1 MPGPGGGSRGGGFGG
16 GSRGG
21 GAGGSRGGSFGGG
34 YAGGSRGGMGAG
46 PRGPMHHGPHHG
58 PHWYGPRWYRPRPIF
73 IFGGS
78 GHYGS
83 GGGNGSGGQNNGGC
97 MSSTFMTVITVFVLI
112 MFLIAAVSLVFGGD
126 PNNNIIYGESAFQTY
141 ANNQYYAIFGD
152 SDEFEE
158 NILLVYTVYEGYNGF
173 ECISWVGDDVPTNI
187 NLMLTGDAIS
197 KNIADHYEFQ
207 LAKGIAMSVE
217 ELTNRIPQ
225 TSKEIDTSYSKL
237 VNNSSLNVSEST
249 VNKALVA
256 FAEKTGYNIAVVI
269 ADGEAV
275 FGTSMDLGKIIGIIF
290 IILIIVMIIMVISSN
305 VNSKKYSGQ
314 SSNSGNSG
322 NSDKTDPNAGQGRY
336 DPNSGTWK

>member
-1 MPGPGGGSRGGGFGG
+1 
-16 GSRGG
+16 
-21 GAGGSRGGSFGGG
+21 
-34 YAGGSRGGMGAG
+34 
-46 PRGPMHHGPHHG
+46 
-58 PHWYGPRWYRPRPIF
+58 
-73 IFGGS
+73 
-78 GHYGS
+78 
-83 GGGNGSGGQNNGGC
+83 

-112 MFLIAAVSLVFGGD
+112 MFLIAAFSLVFGGD

-141 ANNQYYAIFGD
+141 ANEQYYKIFGD

-173 ECISWVGDDVPTNI
+173 ECISWVGDEVPTNI

-217 ELTNRIPQ
+217 ELANRIPQ
-225 TSKEIDTSYSKL
+225 TSEEIDTSYSKL
-237 VNNSSLNVSEST
+237 VNNSSLLVSEGT

-269 ADGEAV
+269 ADGEDV
-275 FGTSMDLGKIIGIIF
+275 FGTSMDIGKIIGIIF
-290 IILIIVMIIMVISSN
+290 IILIVVMIIMVISSN
-305 VNSKKYSGQ
+305 VNSRKYSGQ
-314 SSNSGNSG
+314 SSNSN
-322 NSDKTDPNAGQGRY
+322 NSDKTDPNAGQGKY

>member
-34 YAGGSRGGMGAG
+34 YSGGSRGGMGG
-46 PRGPMHHGPHHG
+46 GMHHGPHHHG

-78 GHYGS
+78 RHYGS
-83 GGGNGSGGQNNGGC
+83 GGGNGSNGQNNGGC

-141 ANNQYYAIFGD
+141 ANDQYHAIFGD
-152 SDEFEE
+152 SDNFEE
-158 NILLVYTVYEGYNGF
+158 NILLVYTVYEGYDGF
-173 ECISWVGDDVPTNI
+173 ECIAWVGDDIPTNI
-187 NLMLTGDAIS
+187 NLMFTGDAIS
-197 KNIADHYEFQ
+197 KNISDHYEFQ
-207 LAKGIAMSVE
+207 LAKGISMSIE
-217 ELTNRIPQ
+217 EMTNKLPQ
-225 TSKEIDTSYSKL
+225 TSESVDTSYCKL
-237 VNNSSLNVSEST
+237 VNKSSLNVSEST

-269 ADGEAV
+269 ADGEDV
-275 FGTSMDLGKIIGIIF
+275 FGTSMDIGKIIGIIF
-290 IILIIVMIIMVISSN
+290 IIMLVIILIMVISTGVS
-305 VNSKKYSGQ
+305 NSKHKNGSYDA
-314 SSNSGNSG
+314 GNTS
-322 NSDKTDPNAGQGRY
+322 KTDPNAGQGQY

>member
-34 YAGGSRGGMGAG
+34 YGGGSRGGMGGG
-46 PRGPMHHGPHHG
+46 PRGPMHHG

-78 GHYGS
+78 RHYGS
-83 GGGNGSGGQNNGGC
+83 GGSNNNQPNNQNGGC
-97 MSSTFMTVITVFVLI
+97 LSSTFMTVITVFVLI
-112 MFLIAAVSLVFGGD
+112 MFLVAALSLVFGGD
-126 PNNNIIYGESAFQTY
+126 PNNNIVYGESAFQSY
-141 ANNQYYAIFGD
+141 ANEQYYAIFGD

-158 NILLVYTVYEGYNGF
+158 NILLVYTVYEGYDGF
-173 ECISWVGDDVPTNI
+173 ECIAWVGDDIPTNI

-217 ELTNRIPQ
+217 ELTNKLPQ
-225 TSKEIDTSYSKL
+225 TSETVDTSYSKL
-237 VNNSSLNVSEST
+237 VNNSSLLVSEGT

-269 ADGEAV
+269 ADGEDV
-275 FGTSMDLGKIIGIIF
+275 FGTSMDVGKIIGIIF
-290 IILIIVMIIMVISSN
+290 IALIVVMIVMVISSHIS
-305 VNSKKYSGQ
+305 SKKYAKQ
-314 SSNSGNSG
+314 SSNSSNF
-322 NSDKTDPNAGQGRY
+322 DKTDPNAGQGKY